1 MFLFWVKL
9 ETGVVVVDV
18 DVDVDVDVVS
28 EGDIVII
35 IIVVMHYVL
44 LLLLLQ
50 QQEGID
56 PSVPV
61 IRYEER
67 ITNDVDSVVTQLLC
81 TVSCLL
87 LALAMYVPY

>member
-1 MFLFWVKL
+1 M
-9 ETGVVVVDV
+9 ETGVVVV

-44 LLLLLQ
+44 LLLLQ
-50 QQEGID
+50 QHEGID

>member
-44 LLLLLQ
+44 LLLLQ
-50 QQEGID
+50 QHEGID

-67 ITNDVDSVVTQLLC
+67 ITNDVNSVVIT
-81 TVSCLL
+81 
-87 LALAMYVPY
+87 